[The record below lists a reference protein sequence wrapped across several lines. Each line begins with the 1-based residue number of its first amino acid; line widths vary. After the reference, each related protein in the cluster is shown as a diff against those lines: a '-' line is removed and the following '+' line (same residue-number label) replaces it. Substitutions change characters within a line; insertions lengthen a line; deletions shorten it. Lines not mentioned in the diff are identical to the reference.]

1 MFKKENRKFTLI
13 FTGLMLI
20 VIAVQYLLPRPTDLS
35 RNYQDKNKSPFGCY
49 AIYNLLDSVYSRE
62 VKVNSQTLYN
72 LDQSSGA
79 GTSLLIVNDKV
90 DFNQNDV
97 EYLFDFLRKGNTVM
111 LAAGEFYGSL
121 NDSLH
126 LQTRSVFYSFSQ
138 PFDSLI
144 KKPGVEFR
152 FFSSNLRKQKFSYPQ
167 LAVANYF
174 AGFDSSRCK
183 VMAAIDKNKA
193 CLIKARVGKGTLYL
207 MSMPD
212 VFGNYFI
219 AGHHNRAVAYN
230 CLSLIKNKTLVWDEY
245 YKTFNVNN
253 YSPIKFILESD
264 ALYSAYLLGIFAIVA
279 YMVFEGRR
287 RQRAIPVIVPPE
299 NSTLEFINVISHVYY
314 NNKNHRSIAVEKIK
328 YFYESL
334 RKKFSVNTAEINDRL
349 YDEISELSGID
360 KKMIRQL
367 FVFCER
373 IKNAEEI
380 TEYEL
385 LELNRQID
393 NFNKNSLR

>member
-13 FTGLMLI
+13 FIGLMLI

-35 RNYQDKNKSPFGCY
+35 RNYQAKNKSPFGCY
-49 AIYNLLDSVYSRE
+49 AIYNLLNKVYSQ
-62 VKVNSQTLYN
+62 KVNLNNQTLYN
-72 LDQSSGA
+72 LDQAAGSGN
-79 GTSLLIVNDKV
+79 SLLIVNDKV

-97 EYLFDFLRKGNTVM
+97 KYLLNFLRKGNTVM
-111 LAAGEFYGSL
+111 LAAGDFYGGL

-126 LQTRSVFYSFSQ
+126 IQTRAVYYSFSQ
-138 PFDSLI
+138 PFDSLV
-144 KKPGVEFR
+144 KKPGVEFS
-152 FFSSNLRKQKFSYPQ
+152 FFSSNLRNRKFSYPQ
-167 LAVANYF
+167 LAIANYF
-174 AGFDSSRCK
+174 SGFDSSRCK
-183 VMAAIDKNKA
+183 VIAAIDKNKA
-193 CLIKARVGKGTLYL
+193 CLIKAAVGSGTLYL

-219 AGHHNRAVAYN
+219 AGHQNRSVAYN
-230 CLSLIKNKTLVWDEY
+230 CLSLLKNKTLVWDEY

-253 YSPIKFILESD
+253 SSPIKFILDND
-264 ALYSAYLLGIFAIVA
+264 ALYAAYLLAIFAIVT

-287 RQRAIPVIVPPE
+287 RQRAIPVMVAPG
-299 NSTLEFINVISHVYY
+299 NSTLEFINVISHVYF
-314 NNKNHRSIAVEKIK
+314 NSKNHRSIALEKIK

-334 RKKFSVNTAEINDRL
+334 RKKFNVNTAEINEQL
-349 YDEISELSGID
+349 YDELFELSGVD
-360 KKMIRQL
+360 KKRIRQL
-367 FVFCER
+367 LVFCER
-373 IKNAEEI
+373 IKNAGEI